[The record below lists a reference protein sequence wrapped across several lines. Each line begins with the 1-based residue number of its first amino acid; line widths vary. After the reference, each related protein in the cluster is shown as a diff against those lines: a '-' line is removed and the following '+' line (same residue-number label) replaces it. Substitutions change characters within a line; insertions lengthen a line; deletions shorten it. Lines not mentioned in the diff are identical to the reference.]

1 MTTPEVTVS
10 APPDTIP
17 GVRVEVQYYCKAE
30 TDEGLHRAMFNVT
43 YMLKAGGAGLS
54 SEAVSKIA
62 AVLHALAEEKI
73 GRMVEPMSDIEVIE
87 YDAVLAAQQESLEYR
102 AKKGAFDA

>member
-1 MTTPEVTVS
+1 M
-10 APPDTIP
+10 IP

-30 TDEGLHRAMFNVT
+30 TDEGVHRAMFNVT
-43 YMLKAGGAGLS
+43 YMIKEGSGGLS
-54 SEAVSKIA
+54 AEAVSKVA

-73 GRMVEPMSDIEVIE
+73 GRRVEPMSDAEVIE

-102 AKKGAFDA
+102 AKKGGYDA